1 MAKAAAER
9 LLDDADADVAPQPAH
24 EEAIRALA
32 LSTLGIVELWHGDVE
47 VGVRHLDRAL
57 AVAAEAE
64 LEWVRLLCNAYLAL
78 GSLLAGRLGA
88 CELRARAAASSAVE
102 RGWARST
109 PAGVALTVLACVQF
123 HWNLIDEADATLGR
137 AEVALAGSREPPLL
151 ALHRLTRARVRAAQ
165 GRLGEGLEE
174 LERGLDRLSQ
184 WPAGVDLRSLLETEA
199 AIIRAALGERDVAQ
213 RDLERAAAEAPAPTI
228 GLARLALSAGE
239 DEAALEYLDRA
250 LRWSERLPVAQ
261 QVEAWALTALAHDA
275 LADHAAAASSIE
287 RALELAEPGGFRQP
301 LLSQGVALRPV
312 LRRQVRF
319 GTAHRALVD
328 DLLQVLELT
337 DGHAGGRQALPE
349 QLTDREAAVLRF
361 LPTMMSNQEIAAELF
376 VSVNTVKTHLR
387 SIYRKLGAAD
397 RREAVT
403 RARDLHLLAPG
414 LSRR

>member
-1 MAKAAAER
+1 MAKEAAER
-9 LLDDADADVAPQPAH
+9 LLDDADVAPVVSH
-24 EEAIRALA
+24 DEAIRALA
-32 LSTLGIVELWHGDVE
+32 LSTLGIVELWHGDFE

-57 AVAAEAE
+57 AAATEAE

-88 CELRARAAASSAVE
+88 CELRARSALSSAVE
-102 RGWARST
+102 RGWSRST

-137 AEVALAGSREPPLL
+137 ADIALAGSREPPLL
-151 ALHRLTRARVRAAQ
+151 ALHRLTRARIRSAQ
-165 GRLGEGLEE
+165 GRTGEALEE
-174 LERGLDRLSQ
+174 LERGLDRLAQ

-199 AIIRAALGERDVAQ
+199 AIIRAALGERDVAE

-228 GLARLALSAGE
+228 GLARLALSAG
-239 DEAALEYLDRA
+239 DATAALEYLDRA
-250 LRWSERLPVAQ
+250 LRWSGRLSIPQ
-261 QVEAWALTALAHDA
+261 QLEAWVLTALAHDA
-275 LADHAAAASSIE
+275 LADHAQAGNAIE

-301 LLSQGVALRPV
+301 LLAHGTAVRPV

-328 DLLQVLELT
+328 ELLHSLELASE
-337 DGHAGGRQALPE
+337 HAGNRQALPE

-361 LPTMMSNQEIAAELF
+361 LPTMMSNHEIASELF

-397 RREAVT
+397 RRGAVS
-403 RARDLHLLAPG
+403 RARDVQLLAPG